1 MKTFIYQIST
11 KVTATTVATV
21 ATAAR
26 TTKPRQGQSI

>member
-11 KVTATTVATV
+11 KVTITTVATV